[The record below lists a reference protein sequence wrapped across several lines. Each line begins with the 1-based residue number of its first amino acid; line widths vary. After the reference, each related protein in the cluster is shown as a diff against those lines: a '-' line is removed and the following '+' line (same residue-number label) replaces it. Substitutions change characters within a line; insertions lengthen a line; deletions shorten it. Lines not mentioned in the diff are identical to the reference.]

1 MNGGAILFLGLQS
14 ANLELLFK
22 IATLLVVEVDKEC
35 RYIEVVDMC
44 LVDVRMR
51 EEEEEDQGEEECKDR
66 RSNEE

>member
-22 IATLLVVEVDKEC
+22 IATLLVVEGDKEC